1 MQLWWLYVVRSAD
14 GSLYTGISTNP
25 TGRLDQH
32 ETGRGAKALRGRGPL
47 QLVAQCQVG
56 NRSVASRAEY
66 AFKRLTKVEK
76 EAILAKGNQALA
88 KFAAQ
93 FSDSSG

>member
-1 MQLWWLYVVRSAD
+1 MQLWWLYVVRSGD

-25 TGRLDQH
+25 TDRLDQH

-66 AFKRLTKVEK
+66 AFKRLTKAQK
-76 EAILAKGNQALA
+76 EATLAKGNQALA
-88 KFAAQ
+88 RFAAQ
-93 FSDSSG
+93 FND